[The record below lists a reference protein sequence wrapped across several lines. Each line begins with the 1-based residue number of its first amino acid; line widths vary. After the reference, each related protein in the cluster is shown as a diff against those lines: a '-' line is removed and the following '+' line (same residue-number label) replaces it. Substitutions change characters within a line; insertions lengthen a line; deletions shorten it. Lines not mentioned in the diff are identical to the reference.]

1 MDFDVTCLV
10 ISSHSLWR
18 PVKFGTTEG
27 RAAFD
32 KNGFV
37 SLREKNDIKGKRKTR
52 GKVNKYVALSVV
64 EVRNNGL
71 SKEIKIAIQA

>member
-1 MDFDVTCLV
+1 MYPQNEYCLV
-10 ISSHSLWR
+10 
-18 PVKFGTTEG
+18 E
-27 RAAFD
+27 
-32 KNGFV
+32 KNG
-37 SLREKNDIKGKRKTR
+37 IKGKRKTR